1 MVLMLMLMT
10 VSLQAQLISV
20 KTGLSADSM
29 MTGEQILFTV
39 HVEAADNVLFEM
51 PQLKDT
57 LSSNLEVL
65 FPVSSDTIRT
75 GGVTVVDHSYII
87 TGFESGMQLVP
98 AQPVTYTFNNHTD
111 TALSMPLMIRVFEPV
126 VDTTQQIRPIKP
138 PINTPVTVKEVL
150 PWFALGVGGWL
161 VATLLIALVW
171 IYRQRKRDPE
181 IFSVKPLE
189 PAHIV
194 AFRELDKLK
203 RDKLWESGD
212 VKFFYTRLTD
222 ISRRYIERLYGIPAM
237 ERTTGEIIEAFRR
250 SNTEDPLLDEML
262 QELLHLADLVKFA
275 KEDPLPVDNMTH
287 LNNAYLF
294 VQKTF
299 PMFYTEK
306 EEKEEEEAE
315 EKVTGSENPEI
326 DENPENNE

>member
-1 MVLMLMLMT
+1 MVLMLMT

-20 KTGLSADSM
+20 RTGLSADSM
-29 MTGEQILFTV
+29 MIGEQILFTV
-39 HVEAADNVLFEM
+39 HVEAAEHVAFEM

-57 LSSNLEVL
+57 LSRNLEVL
-65 FPVSSDTIRT
+65 FPVSSDTSRT
-75 GGVTVVDHSYII
+75 GGRIVINHSYII

-98 AQPVTYTFNNHTD
+98 AQPVTYTFDNHSD

-138 PINTPVTVKEVL
+138 PINTPVTIKEVL
-150 PWFALGVGGWL
+150 PWFALGGGVWL

-171 IYRQRKRDPE
+171 MYRQRKRDPE

-194 AFRELDKLK
+194 AFRELDRLK
-203 RDKLWESGD
+203 GDKLWESGN
-212 VKFFYTRLTD
+212 VKLFYTRLTD

-237 ERTTGEIIEAFRR
+237 ERTTGEIMAAFHR

-262 QELLHLADLVKFA
+262 QELLQLADLVKFA
-275 KEDPLPVDNMTH
+275 KEDPLPVDNQTH

-299 PMFYTEK
+299 PMFYMEK
-306 EEKEEEEAE
+306 EAQK
-315 EKVTGSENPEI
+315 
-326 DENPENNE
+326 DE